1 MSHVKLLSLIF
12 AFLLISINGFSE
24 NDPDAKKYTIS
35 GHITDEQNGETLLGA
50 TVYVAELQSGTVT
63 NFYGYYAL
71 NLRPGSYQLTYS
83 YIGYHSIEKQVEL
96 VADMTLD
103 VSMLSTQHVLEE
115 IVIVGERSDKNV
127 RAAEMSVQKIESKT
141 ISKIPALFGETDVLR
156 AMQLL
161 PGVQTISEGSTGF
174 SVRGGSP
181 DQNLVILDEA
191 TVYNAGHLLGFFSI
205 FNNDVIKDVTMY
217 KGDIPASHGGR
228 LSSLMDVRMKDG
240 NNKKFTATGGVGL
253 ISSRL
258 ALEGPIGDENTS
270 FIVSGRRTYADLF
283 LPLANDPGLRD
294 NTLYFYDLNAKIN
307 HRIDENN
314 RIFISTYLGRDIFE
328 NQFAG
333 MGLGNSTITLRWN
346 HLFSKKLFSN
356 FTLLR
361 SRYDYRLGVPE
372 GEAYSFE
379 WKSRLT
385 DYAAKA
391 DFTYYPN
398 TRNTVRFGAS
408 VAFHTFNPGEARGL
422 GEESFYN
429 EYLLPKNYALQS
441 GLYVSNEQKIT
452 DVLTMRYG
460 LRFSMFQNVGPGT
473 VYQFDNEF
481 ITTDSIVYSSGR
493 FFNTFANLEP
503 RLGLVYLLNE
513 YSSVKASYSR
523 TVQYLHLAQ
532 NSTAGTPLDIWFPS
546 SPNVKPQIS
555 DQFAL
560 GYFRN
565 FDDNTWELSVEGYYK
580 GMQNSIDFK
589 DHAMLLLNRE
599 LEGELRFGK
608 SWAYGAEF
616 LVRKVKGDLTGW
628 IGYTISKAE
637 RQIPEI
643 NDGNPYPAPFDKPHD
658 LSVVANYE
666 LSQRISL
673 GANWVYSTGRP
684 VTFPVGRA
692 VWGNK
697 IVPIYSDRNAYR
709 MPDYHRLDLSVTL
722 RQRPETNRKWQG
734 EWNLSVY
741 NAYARKNAWTI
752 NFVQEPDDPYT
763 TYAEATYLFS
773 IIPSLSY
780 NFRF

>member
-1 MSHVKLLSLIF
+1 MINKKLLF
-12 AFLLISINGFSE
+12 FLLMLITINLTAE
-24 NDPDAKKYTIS
+24 NPAEKKYTIS
-35 GHITDEQNGETLLGA
+35 GHITDQRNGETLLGA
-50 TVYVAELQSGTVT
+50 TVYIAELQTGTVT
-63 NFYGYYAL
+63 NFYGYYAM
-71 NLRPGSYQLTYS
+71 NLLPGSYKLTFS
-83 YIGYHSIEKQVEL
+83 YIGYHSVEKSVEL
-96 VADMTLD
+96 NADMTLN
-103 VSMLSTQHVLEE
+103 VEMVSTQQMLEE
-115 IVIVGERSDKNV
+115 IVIVGERQDKNV
-127 RAAEMSVQKIESKT
+127 RAAEMSVQKMESKT
-141 ISKIPALFGETDVLR
+141 IEKIPALFGETDVLR

-161 PGVQTISEGSTGF
+161 PGIQTISEGSTGF

-191 TVYNAGHLLGFFSI
+191 TVYNAGHLLGFFSV
-205 FNNDVIKDVTMY
+205 FNNDAIKDVTMY

-228 LSSLMDVRMKDG
+228 LASLMDVRMKDG
-240 NNKKFTATGGVGL
+240 NNKNFSATGGIGL

-258 ALEGPIGDENTS
+258 TLEGPIKDENTS

-283 LPLANDPGLRD
+283 LPLTNDPDLKN

-314 RIFISTYLGRDIFE
+314 RIFISTYLGRDVFE
-328 NQFAG
+328 NEFAG
-333 MGLGNSTITLRWN
+333 MALGNSTITMRWN

-361 SRYDYRLGVPE
+361 SRYNYKLGVPE

-379 WKSRLT
+379 WKSRLI

-391 DFTYYPN
+391 DFTLYPN

-408 VAFHTFNPGEARGL
+408 ITYHTFNPGEARGL

-429 EYLLPKNYALQS
+429 EYVLPKNYALQS
-441 GLYVSNEQKIT
+441 GVYLSNEQKVT
-452 DVLTMRYG
+452 DVLTLKYG
-460 LRFSMFQNVGPGT
+460 LRFSMFQNIGPGT
-473 VYQFDNEF
+473 VYDFNDEY
-481 ITTDSIVYSSGR
+481 ISTDSIHYSSGN
-493 FFNTFANLEP
+493 FFNTYTALEP

-513 YSSVKASYSR
+513 TSSVKASYSR

-555 DQFAL
+555 NQGAI

-565 FDDNTWELSVEGYYK
+565 FDDNTWEVSVEAYYK
-580 GMQNSIDFK
+580 GMQNTIDFK
-589 DHAMLLLNRE
+589 DHAMLLLNKE
-599 LEGELRFGK
+599 LEGELRFGR

-628 IGYTISKAE
+628 IGYTLSKAE

-643 NDGNPYPAPFDKPHD
+643 NDGDPYPAPFDKPHD
-658 LSVVANYE
+658 VSVVANYE
-666 LSQRISL
+666 VSKRITV
-673 GANWVYSTGRP
+673 GANWVYASGRP
-684 VTFPVGRA
+684 VTFPTGRA

-697 IVPIYSDRNAYR
+697 IVPVYSDRNAFR

-722 RQRPETNRKWQG
+722 RQNPEKSRKWQG

-752 NFVQEPDDPYT
+752 NFVQEPGDPYT

-773 IIPSLSY
+773 IIPSISY